1 MPDSVLDRVL
11 RRDRLIVAVALAALT
26 ALAWAYVIWLAA
38 DVRTGGGMGEMPG
51 MRMIPAGAGWMVP
64 DRVPWSAREL
74 VLVFIMW
81 SVMMIGMM
89 TPSAAPMILIYARV
103 GRQAAER
110 RRPFAAAGWF
120 AAGYLT
126 VWVTFSL
133 AATLAQ
139 WALQR
144 AALLDSMMKLE
155 ERRLEAALLIAAGL
169 YQWTTLKGVCL
180 ANCRAPLAFLS
191 QRGGFRGTPI
201 GAWHL
206 GMRHGLYCLGC
217 CWAVMLLLFVGGIMN
232 LLWIAALA
240 VLVLVE
246 KIAPLGRIAAMI
258 AGSVFAAAGLW
269 LLLTR

>member
-1 MPDSVLDRVL
+1 MHDSILDRVL
-11 RRDRLIVAVALAALT
+11 RRDRLIVAAALGALT
-26 ALAWAYVIWLAA
+26 ALAWVYVIWLAA
-38 DVRTGGGMGEMPG
+38 DVGTGGGMGEMPG
-51 MRMIPAGAGWMVP
+51 MRMIPAGVGWMVA
-64 DRVPWSAREL
+64 DRLPWSAPEI

-89 TPSAAPMILIYARV
+89 TPSAAPMVLIYARI

-120 AAGYLT
+120 AAGYLS
-126 VWVTFSL
+126 VWVAFSL

-144 AALLDSMMKLE
+144 AALLDSMMKLA

-169 YQWTTLKGVCL
+169 YQWTTLKSACL
-180 ANCRAPLAFLS
+180 AKCRSPLALIT
-191 QRGGFRGTPI
+191 QQGGFRGTPA
-201 GAWHL
+201 GAWQL
-206 GMRHGLYCLGC
+206 GVRHGLYCLGC

-232 LLWIAALA
+232 VLWIAALA

-246 KIAPLGRIAAMI
+246 KIARLGRIAAMV
-258 AGSVFAAAGLW
+258 AGVAFAGAGVW

>member
-1 MPDSVLDRVL
+1 MHDSILDRVL
-11 RRDRLIVAVALAALT
+11 RRDRLIVAAALVAVT
-26 ALAWAYVIWLAA
+26 VLAWGYVIWLAA

-64 DRVPWSAREL
+64 DRVPWSAREI

-81 SVMMIGMM
+81 SAMMIGMM

-103 GRQAAER
+103 ARQAAER

-120 AAGYLT
+120 AAGYLSA
-126 VWVTFSL
+126 WLTFSL
-133 AATLAQ
+133 AAALAQ
-139 WALQR
+139 WGLQR
-144 AALLDSMMKLE
+144 AALLDSMLRLE

-169 YQWTTLKGVCL
+169 YQWTTLKSACL
-180 ANCRAPLAFLS
+180 ASCRGPLAFIA
-191 QRGGFRGTPI
+191 QQGGFRGTPA
-201 GAWHL
+201 GAWYL

-232 LLWIAALA
+232 LLWIAGLA

-246 KIAPLGRIAAMI
+246 KIAPRGRIAAMI
-258 AGSVFAAAGLW
+258 AGSAFAIAGVW